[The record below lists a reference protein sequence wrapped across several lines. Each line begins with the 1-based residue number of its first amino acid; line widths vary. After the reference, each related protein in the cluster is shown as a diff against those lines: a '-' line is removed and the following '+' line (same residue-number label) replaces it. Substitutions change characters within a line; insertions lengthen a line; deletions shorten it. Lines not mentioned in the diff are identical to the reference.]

1 VAATGEAYNANRDI
15 PPSLREALTLL
26 DESAEMMDMM
36 GPEFTTVYKA
46 AKHKEL
52 EDYQEVISPW
62 EREHLLMNV

>member
-1 VAATGEAYNANRDI
+1 
-15 PPSLREALTLL
+15 EALSLL
-26 DESAEMMDMM
+26 DENEELTEML
-36 GPEFTTVYKA
+36 GPEFTAVYKA